1 VNLKNILLKIDI
13 KNSAVWISP
22 LKCLF
27 ALLFLLTTLPDR
39 AQTIDLTQKIN
50 IVQKNAPLE
59 LVLNDI
65 ESKTGIKFS
74 YSTQTINPAQKVT
87 VVGRKKQIGDI
98 LKLLFSDLNIEYVLV
113 EKQIVLKKKFS
124 LPNES
129 PVKKEKTEKF
139 TLSGFVRNADDG
151 EALIGA
157 AVSVL
162 NSSTGCSANEFGFYS
177 LNLPKGKYVL
187 RYSYIGHADID
198 IEIDLHEDLNQNV
211 QLKTDITEIEIIV
224 VTENQYADALEKN
237 ASNNI
242 KINERQLNSYKGL
255 AGETDVVKTVMG
267 IPGINSFSEGSVMF
281 YVRGGAKDEN
291 LIMIDDAPIYNPA
304 HLFGFFSSVSPDAVN
319 DLKVYKNSFP
329 VKYGGRL
336 SSVTDIRTKD
346 GNMQKWGFSATIS
359 PFTGN
364 WSFDGPLK
372 KERSSVF
379 FNLRNAHLNW
389 LLKNT
394 NNQIDFY
401 DLHVKWNTKI
411 KKKSRLF
418 FSFYSGKDD
427 LKTHLSA
434 FGNGGLSWQNNA
446 MSLRWNKLYSEKL
459 FSNLTFHTGKYD
471 YFLYYNLEDNLYWN
485 AFIGNLSFKNDFTY
499 YISPGNQFDFGVNG
513 NIYFFNPGNL
523 NNDYFSRTVYAGN
536 ATEYVLYA
544 GRERSFGN
552 KFRMSVALR
561 VMNWNNHGPSVIF
574 KFDDNFNVTD
584 TLNFP
589 QGSFNQFLNAE
600 PRLALYFAPDRSL
613 SFKLTFDRHI
623 QYLHI
628 LSNSISPFTTPEVPM
643 PSGPN
648 IQPLKSLQFT
658 AGVYKWFWETEWTA
672 EFWYKSMQNVIEYK
686 EHANMLLNP
695 YVEGEL
701 RFGKGRAYGLECMA
715 QKKKGN
721 FNFSTAYTY
730 SRVFHTIPAINNG
743 EEYPARY
750 DMPHNFKAG
759 ITYNRNGRW
768 LFNSAWVYAS
778 GMRFSSP
785 SAYFDYNGYTLPIYS
800 KKNNDRLPDYH
811 RLDLSV
817 TLNLN
822 IKESAHLRHEFTL
835 AIYNLYGRKNYI
847 AVNFN
852 KIETVEN
859 TYVVPSNLIA
869 ENELLETAKY
879 ISVMMPSLSYALKF
893 R

>member
-1 VNLKNILLKIDI
+1 MNQKKELSDLYI
-13 KNSAVWISP
+13 KKSKVWISTIQ
-22 LKCLF
+22 
-27 ALLFLLTTLPDR
+27 FLLALSFISIVIPNQ
-39 AQTIDLTQKIN
+39 AQQIDLSKKIS
-50 IVQKNAPLE
+50 IIQKNVPLE

-74 YSTQTINPAQKVT
+74 YSTQAINPAQKVT
-87 VVGRKKQIGDI
+87 VVGRKKRTDDI
-98 LKLLFSDLNIEYVLV
+98 LKMLFSDLNIAYVLV
-113 EKQIVLKKKFS
+113 EKQIVLKKKYGTS
-124 LPNES
+124 TIQD
-129 PVKKEKTEKF
+129 VKKEKTEKF
-139 TLSGFVRNADDG
+139 ILSGYVRNADDG

-162 NSSTGCSANEFGFYS
+162 NTSIGCSANEFGFYS
-177 LNLPKGKYVL
+177 LNLPKGNYIV
-187 RYSYIGHADID
+187 RYSYIGHTDLD
-198 IEIDLHEDLNQNV
+198 IEINLNDNIDQNA

-224 VTENQYADALEKN
+224 VTENQNADALEKSVLKN
-237 ASNNI
+237 T
-242 KINERQLNSYKGL
+242 KINDRQLYSKKGM
-255 AGETDVVKTVMG
+255 AGEPDVVKAVTG
-267 IPGINSFSEGSVMF
+267 IPGINSYSEGSVMF
-281 YVRGGAKDEN
+281 FVRGGAKDEN

-346 GNMQKWGFSATIS
+346 GNMQKWGFSASIS

-364 WSFDGPLK
+364 WSFDGPLR

-394 NNQIDFY
+394 TNQIDFY
-401 DLHVKWNTKI
+401 DLHLKWNAKI

-418 FSFYSGKDD
+418 FSFYGGKDD

-434 FGNGGLSWQNNA
+434 FGNTGLSWQNNA
-446 MSLRWNKLYSEKL
+446 ISLRWNKLYSEKL

-523 NNDYFSRTVYAGN
+523 NNNYFSRTVYASN

-544 GRERSFGN
+544 GREKSFGE
-552 KFRMSVALR
+552 KLHMSIALR
-561 VMNWNNHGPSVIF
+561 VMNWNNYGPSVIF
-574 KFDDNFNVTD
+574 EYDENFNVID
-584 TLNFP
+584 TLNYS
-589 QGSFNQFLNAE
+589 QGSFNQFINTE
-600 PRLALYFAPDRSL
+600 PRFALNYAPTRSL

-623 QYLHI
+623 QYLHV
-628 LSNSISPFTTPEVPM
+628 LSNSISPFTAPEVPM

-648 IQPLKSLQFT
+648 IQPLKSFQFT
-658 AGVYKWFWETEWTA
+658 AGVYKWFWEIEWTA
-672 EFWYKSMQNVIEYK
+672 EIWYKTMQNVIEYK

-695 YVEGEL
+695 FVEGEL
-701 RFGKGRAYGLECMA
+701 RFGKGRAYGLECLV
-715 QKKKGN
+715 QKNKGN
-721 FNFSTAYTY
+721 FNFSAAYTY
-730 SRVFHTIPAINNG
+730 ARVFHIIPEINNG
-743 EEYPARY
+743 KEYPARY
-750 DMPHNFKAG
+750 DVPHNIKIG
-759 ITYNRNGRW
+759 VTYNWNKRW
-768 LFNSAWVYAS
+768 IFNSNQVYAS

-785 SAYFDYNGYTLPIYS
+785 SAYFNYNGYTLPVYTE
-800 KKNNDRLPDYH
+800 KNNDRLPDYH

-817 TLNLN
+817 TLNVN
-822 IKESAHLRHEFTL
+822 IKESARFRHEFTF
-835 AIYNLYGRKNYI
+835 AVYNIYGRKNWI
-847 AVNFN
+847 AINFN
-852 KIETVEN
+852 KIESGEN
-859 TYVVPSNLIA
+859 TYVVPSNFFT

-879 ISVMMPSLSYALKF
+879 ISVTMPSLTYTLKF